1 WARYRRGHLVRGL
14 APQPGGG
21 EGCRPRAGRV
31 TRVLVLT
38 AIDVEA
44 RGLARHLGLAP
55 VPGAT
60 FPHFVGGVLELATIG
75 LRGPRL
81 LAPPAGACGALAPA
95 LAVGALVVPSAVLGP
110 DGARWPTA
118 TPPSLA
124 PAGAL
129 LTVREVI
136 ESATQKAR
144 LWMESAA
151 LAVDMESALIM
162 AWAHE
167 RGVPAAVVR
176 AVSDDAERGGPAAL
190 AAAVGEDG
198 RVRPLR
204 AVSAA
209 LARPTVLGDLLELRA
224 GTEAALKSVAG
235 ALATLARGL

>member
-1 WARYRRGHLVRGL
+1 
-14 APQPGGG
+14 
-21 EGCRPRAGRV
+21 V

-44 RGLARHLGLAP
+44 RGLARHLGLAR

-60 FPHFVGGVLELATIG
+60 FSHFIGGVLELATIG
-75 LRGPRL
+75 LRGARL
-81 LAPPAGACGALAPA
+81 AERAAACRTPELVVSAGACGALAPA

-110 DGARWPTA
+110 EGARWPTA

-124 PAGAL
+124 PAGVL
-129 LTVREVI
+129 LTVGEVV

-144 LWMESAA
+144 LWMESGA
-151 LAVDMESALIM
+151 LAVDMESSLIM

-176 AVSDDAERGGPAAL
+176 AVSDDAERGIPAAL
-190 AAAVGEDG
+190 AAAVSEDG

-209 LARPTVLGDLLELRA
+209 LTRPTALADLLELRA